1 MTDFKDDHEYW
12 LTYSDGSRIR
22 VTAREDKHGEVDLI
36 NEDLD
41 FFLWSGGDTN
51 LDGFTWE
58 EVQ

>member
-1 MTDFKDDHEYW
+1 VSDFEGGKQYW

-22 VTAREDKHGEVDLI
+22 VTAEEDSHGEIDLK
-36 NEDLD
+36 NDDLD

-58 EVQ
+58 EVK